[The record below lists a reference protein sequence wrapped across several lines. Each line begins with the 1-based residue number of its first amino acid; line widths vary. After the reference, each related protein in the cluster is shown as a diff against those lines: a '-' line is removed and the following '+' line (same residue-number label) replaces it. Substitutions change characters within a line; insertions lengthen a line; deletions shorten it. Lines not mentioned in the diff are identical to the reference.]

1 MFALNKAVTS
11 IPTQQVYFMPWG
23 KKTKKHRKF
32 GKITLGK
39 SVYKCILYTSLICV
53 VINTL
58 LSVSLTVLSPILVG
72 KMVIKS
78 KISLNIPDEGRLPYS
93 LSIETEFPQL
103 GLSLKIF
110 RFGRTVYS
118 IGHVPAEF

>member
-58 LSVSLTVLSPILVG
+58 LSVSLTVLSPIVVG

-93 LSIETEFPQL
+93 LSIETDF
-103 GLSLKIF
+103 LS
-110 RFGRTVYS
+110 
-118 IGHVPAEF
+118 